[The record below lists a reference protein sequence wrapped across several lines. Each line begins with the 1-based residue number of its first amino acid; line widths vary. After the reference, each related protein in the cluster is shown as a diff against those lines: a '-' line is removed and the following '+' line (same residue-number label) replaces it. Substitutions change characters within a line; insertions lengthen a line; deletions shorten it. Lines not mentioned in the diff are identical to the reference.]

1 MDSKESTVDRR
12 SVLRRVGG
20 GLALLVLAPVAAAVQ
35 GCGKKELACTD
46 TAGLSFPDTQTRVAL
61 QYLERALDPAK
72 QCRNCRLFQPAGPES
87 CGHCQ
92 VVKGPINPLGG
103 CLSWVVKA

>member
-35 GCGKKELACTD
+35 GCKKELACTD
-46 TAGLSFPDTQTRVAL
+46 TAGLTYAETQTRGAL
-61 QYLERALDPAK
+61 RYVDHSTDPAK
-72 QCRNCRLFQPAGPES
+72 QCKNCRLFQPAGPES

-92 VVKGPINPLGG
+92 VLKGPINPLGG
-103 CLSWVVKA
+103 CLSWVIKA